1 MTRRRTDAHM
11 TCRRASDGFLRSRSP
26 PGDWTSC
33 GRGEDGELSRRGS
46 DQYVQWD
53 LTPSSRRSG
62 IGMSKRR
69 VRGGG
74 ECARTEGRRDL
85 GSRPPSLRD
94 TGVLRCA
101 LTRIRRGAVAVLPG
115 GDPVAVLPGGGH
127 APPSSVQEIARA
139 LRGPASGGHAGR
151 GEGPSSQ
158 PAMPPGL
165 PLRPRLSRTF
175 RGGRG
180 TSGNAAAGRDG
191 TTARGVR
198 PQEPG
203 CDSNGR
209 VGTDR
214 GQLTSRTHHM
224 SPYLTLIL
232 KSNTIDQI

>member
-1 MTRRRTDAHM
+1 MRLFDVGSDDPAEDGRAHDVP
-11 TCRRASDGFLRSRSP
+11 RASDGFLRSRSP

-101 LTRIRRGAVAVLPG
+101 LTRIRRGSGRCATGRRPG
-115 GDPVAVLPGGGH
+115 RCATGRRTRTALVRPGDSPSFEGSRVRRACWEGGGTKF
-127 APPSSVQEIARA
+127 PARNA
-139 LRGPASGGHAGR
+139 SRPPASAAPLPDVPRRAG
-151 GEGPSSQ
+151 
-158 PAMPPGL
+158 
-165 PLRPRLSRTF
+165 
-175 RGGRG
+175 
-180 TSGNAAAGRDG
+180 D
-191 TTARGVR
+191 
-198 PQEPG
+198 
-203 CDSNGR
+203 
-209 VGTDR
+209 
-214 GQLTSRTHHM
+214 
-224 SPYLTLIL
+224 
-232 KSNTIDQI
+232 